1 MIGNEQT
8 LNHIIEKLDKKLRV
22 CFSRYGDG
30 DFIAMYPDVVN
41 TVIGHHNKSL
51 ITPDVKQKLIDSFL
65 FEAEGYYIGTVE
77 NLHHP
82 RSTSNNVNFDIFEK
96 LHQLQKR
103 PKKYSAIAF
112 QECFFDNQS
121 ILLDFFKIVN
131 KQKTL
136 YVNHYNSTVLHKFL
150 GNITHYIEVPKYN
163 ACGSYPY
170 ILKQIL
176 DIDLNEYD
184 QIFLSCGQLSRV
196 IVKDLF
202 TQIPKKNIF
211 DIGSLSDML
220 VANDAAFERVDKRMH
235 ITDNISKIQNTIKY
249 FDKLLA

>member
-1 MIGNEQT
+1 M
-8 LNHIIEKLDKKLRV
+8 
-22 CFSRYGDG
+22 F
-30 DFIAMYPDVVN
+30 
-41 TVIGHHNKSL
+41 
-51 ITPDVKQKLIDSFL
+51 
-65 FEAEGYYIGTVE
+65 
-77 NLHHP
+77 
-82 RSTSNNVNFDIFEK
+82 
-96 LHQLQKR
+96 
-103 PKKYSAIAF
+103 
-112 QECFFDNQS
+112 
-121 ILLDFFKIVN
+121 
-131 KQKTL
+131 
-136 YVNHYNSTVLHKFL
+136 
-150 GNITHYIEVPKYN
+150 
-163 ACGSYPY
+163 Y

-176 DIDLNEYD
+176 DVDLNEYD